1 MSVKF
6 QGFDKLMKQL
16 EDRFGHQRMQ
26 QISDRALIAGAKVYV
41 NELKSQLATFQ
52 DTGATIDEVTISEPM
67 TINGVR
73 VVKVYWK
80 GPKNRYRIIHLNE
93 WGTVKNPNPAGKGA
107 IARSLQ
113 SAAGAYRNAIKQEIA
128 REAGKK

>member
-1 MSVKF
+1 MSVKI

-16 EDRFGHQRMQ
+16 EDRFGQQRMQ
-26 QISDRALIAGAKVYV
+26 QISDKALIVGARVYV
-41 NELKSQLATFQ
+41 SELKSQLATFQ

-73 VVKVYWK
+73 TVKVYWK
-80 GPKNRYRIIHLNE
+80 GPRNRYRIIHLNE

-113 SAAGAYRNAIKQEIA
+113 SAKSAYRNAIKQEMA